1 MSFFT
6 GWFESVIRIN
16 SKIDY
21 AMQDFNK
28 TQRRIMAAI
37 ELAEF
42 RTGRKFNK
50 SLIEKKFN
58 ELDKELYMAQ
68 IDIENTISKAFDK
81 HFERNRKKEINR

>member
-6 GWFESVIRIN
+6 GWFESVIRID
-16 SKIDY
+16 SKISY

-37 ELAEF
+37 ELAES

-58 ELDKELYMAQ
+58 ELDKELDMAQ
-68 IDIENTISKAFDK
+68 MDIENTISEALDK
-81 HFERNRKKEINR
+81 HFYRNRKKEINK